1 MDTDVRAAVCAAI
14 MLALDD
20 QVPEGEYVGN
30 FLADKA
36 IEAYEEATQSA
47 YGKVVEENAELRH
60 LLRRLYGVVI
70 ASCRVEALR
79 QEAFYQ
85 LLRQWARTDLATRA
99 DGCARDVSD
108 YLQRL
113 GLLGDQGSRKS

>member
-20 QVPEGEYVGN
+20 QVPEEVYVGN

-36 IEAYEEATQSA
+36 IEAYEEATQTA
-47 YGKVVEENAELRH
+47 YGKVVEENAELRR

-70 ASCRVEALR
+70 TSCKAEALR
-79 QEAFYQ
+79 QETFYQ
-85 LLRQWARTDLATRA
+85 LLRHWSITDLATLA
-99 DGCARDVSD
+99 NDTARDVSD
-108 YLQRL
+108 YLERH
-113 GLLGDQGSRKS
+113 GLLGGQRNRKS

>member
-20 QVPEGEYVGN
+20 QVPQGEYVGN

-47 YGKVVEENAELRH
+47 YGKVVEENAELRR
-60 LLRRLYGVVI
+60 LLRNLYGVVMT
-70 ASCRVEALR
+70 SCKAEALR
-79 QEAFYQ
+79 QETFYQ
-85 LLRQWARTDLATRA
+85 LLRHWAMTDLATLA